1 MAPSPTA
8 CLPTYTSVGWI
19 DPVAGCSRKLH
30 LGRRWRKDEGGE
42 EEVKEGRDKGVQ
54 IDTSEESEEKK
65 KDIIEGE
72 REEILLPTMAHQ
84 NRALTR

>member
-30 LGRRWRKDEGGE
+30 LGRRWRKNEGGE
-42 EEVKEGRDKGVQ
+42 EEVKEGRDIQ
-54 IDTSEESEEKK
+54 IESEGKE

-72 REEILLPTMAHQ
+72 KEEILLPTMAHQ
-84 NRALTR
+84 NCALTR